1 MLPSSFFIRC
11 MGALALALF
20 PLTVPTIQAQAHAQ
34 ETVACSGPHI
44 GRIVVDNGDVFAPS
58 RADWKPVR
66 WGMALGNALHLRTSA
81 AFIRNELLFREG
93 DCLDPWLLSESQRL
107 LDSYRFLRAVSVT
120 VEENGADPVTVR
132 VRTLDEWSTQVSGS
146 VTYDDGI
153 NLERANIT
161 ERNFLGRGID
171 ARLSRYHRQEVRSRS
186 FGVST
191 PRLFGRTDASIAFGD
206 SPEGWH
212 LGQRIA
218 YPFLGE
224 TSRTSVS
231 QSYQRSPVAFAYATG
246 VEGGPSHVVVAHLRE
261 AFELAAARRL
271 GPPGASVIVG
281 ASLRREATRMVEGPR
296 PLAEDDLWDG
306 WRDAAPLPETLS
318 RQLGD
323 RGATRV
329 ALHLGTR
336 RYRYREYQGLDAV
349 RDLSNVGLGYFA
361 GVTVGRSLPVLPFRG
376 IPDAEDVFARVHGSY
391 GIALGSSLLHGGM
404 TAEAGRADGLWRD
417 VLMGADFVA
426 YGRSGAL
433 PDHTLFVRLSA
444 AGGGRTTL
452 PFQLSLGGRDG
463 VRSLPEDAVAGGRRL
478 FLVVEDRVRLNW
490 PDWSALDLGLT
501 LFADAGRVWAGDAP
515 YGMDS
520 PWYASGGAGLRI
532 GFPRGT
538 RNITRVDLAAPLAGG
553 GSPVFRITY
562 EVNRIGS
569 GFTSRDVDRSRRFN
583 RGPEHF

>member
-1 MLPSSFFIRC
+1 
-11 MGALALALF
+11 MGALAIAF
-20 PLTVPTIQAQAHAQ
+20 VPLTVSSTQAQAQAQ
-34 ETVACSGPHI
+34 DEAQDHPAPACSGLRI
-44 GRIVVDNGDVFAPS
+44 GRIVVDNGDVFSPS

-81 AFIRNELLFREG
+81 AFIRNELLFKEG

-107 LDSYRFLRAVSVT
+107 LDGYRFLRDVRVT
-120 VEENGADPVTVR
+120 VEEDGADLVTVR
-132 VRTLDEWSTQVSGS
+132 VSTQDEWSTQVSGT

-153 NLERANIT
+153 NVERANIT

-191 PRLFGRTDASIAFGD
+191 PRLFGRTNASIAFGD

-212 LGQRIA
+212 LGQQVD
-218 YPFLGE
+218 YPFVGE
-224 TSRTSVS
+224 TNRTSLF
-231 QSYQRSPVAFAYATG
+231 QSYQRSPGAFAYATG
-246 VEGGPSHVVVAHLRE
+246 TEGGPSHVVVAHLRE
-261 AFELAAARRL
+261 AFEVAAATRL

-296 PLAEDDLWDG
+296 PLAHGDSWDG
-306 WRDAAPLPETLS
+306 LGESAPLSETLN

-323 RGATRV
+323 RAATRV

-336 RYRYREYQGLDAV
+336 RYRYREYYGFDAV
-349 RDLSNVGLGYFA
+349 RDRGTVGIGYFA

-376 IPDAEDVFARVHGSY
+376 IPDAAEVFTRVHGSY
-391 GIALGSSLLHGGM
+391 GIDLGSSLLHGGV
-404 TAEAGRADGLWRD
+404 TAEASRSDRQWRD
-417 VLMGADFVA
+417 ILLGADFVA
-426 YGRSGAL
+426 YGRSGVL
-433 PDHTLFVRLSA
+433 PDHTLFFRVSA
-444 AGGGRTTL
+444 AGGGQTTI
-452 PFQLSLGGRDG
+452 PFQLSLGGREG
-463 VRSLPEDAVAGGRRL
+463 VRSLPEDAVPGGRRL

-501 LFADAGRVWAGDAP
+501 FFADAGRVWAGDAP
-515 YGMDS
+515 FGMDS

-562 EVNRIGS
+562 EVNRLGG
-569 GFTSRDVDRSRRFN
+569 GFTSREVDRSRRFN